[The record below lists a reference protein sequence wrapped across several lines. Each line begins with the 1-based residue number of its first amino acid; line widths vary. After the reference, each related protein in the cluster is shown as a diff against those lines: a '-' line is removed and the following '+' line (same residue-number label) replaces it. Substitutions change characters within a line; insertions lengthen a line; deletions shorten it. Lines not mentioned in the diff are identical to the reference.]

1 MTVNHP
7 VLKSVIEKG
16 QGTAARMLDRL
27 PGIAQDALVK
37 ALDYPHHY
45 PDLDPMVK
53 CLMAIQ
59 LKQGHGSFLSEDVA
73 QARVAFDAR
82 MKTIQARPT
91 AVKMVEELRL
101 PLQSGSIF
109 ARHYHPAPQKKLPM
123 VIFYHGG
130 AFMVGGLDSMMSSVA
145 FWQCMP
151 KHRC

>member
-1 MTVNHP
+1 
-7 VLKSVIEKG
+7 
-16 QGTAARMLDRL
+16 
-27 PGIAQDALVK
+27 
-37 ALDYPHHY
+37 
-45 PDLDPMVK
+45 
-53 CLMAIQ
+53 
-59 LKQGHGSFLSEDVA
+59 SEDVA

-130 AFMVGGLDSMMSSVA
+130 AFMVGGLDSHDEFCRRLVVHAKAQVLSVA
-145 FWQCMP
+145 DPLTPECSPLQMVQVCEDALAWAHQ
-151 KHRC
+151 HRKQIKVYKNRIALAGDSAGGNLATVVAQRSVG